1 MRGRERKSR
10 AKRRRK
16 EGEKG
21 RRRWKRRRRY
31 EVEEE
36 ERKKRMKDV
45 SGGSP
50 APLGRAVEGGELDE
64 HGEDEGRCGAH

>member
-1 MRGRERKSR
+1 MTTAERTLL
-10 AKRRRK
+10 
-16 EGEKG
+16 GFL
-21 RRRWKRRRRY
+21 
-31 EVEEE
+31 EEE